1 MSDNNAISTE
11 SVAPTSTDS
20 DAPDSNTT
28 ESKDDSNTNDEY
40 AEAITTVTELLNK
53 LNSAAAN
60 ASADDADDF
69 KKAIDI
75 ATEMLNKLNANPV
88 APVAPVLIP
97 VPPVLIPV
105 TDGPVVDGTDAPNG
119 CGQRAA
125 LLSSADD
132 SCFVVKDMPPIAQMI
147 QAAFANEVSTAGREI
162 VMNFL
167 KAAGI
172 QGIESAVLT
181 PETIRQ
187 LDELSKNP
195 EMKAKITALKL
206 NLDNVAEQA
215 MNNIENKVLPKAEK
229 VLGGIESNAL
239 NGAADAIKGA
249 GLGELVAVA
258 KEAEAIAGV
267 ANELPAI
274 GTEITKELKPLQ
286 DLKNSIPVLPDVPA
300 LPAVPDVPALPA
312 VPDVPDVAGTLEA
325 TGAAAASTASDA
337 ASGAASDAT
346 NAAASTASDAA
357 SAGTLEATGT
367 KPVVKGGSRRI
378 HRLSR
383 RIDKL
388 SRRIQKKYGLKD
400 KNSFLR
406 RTLKK

>member
-1 MSDNNAISTE
+1 
-11 SVAPTSTDS
+11 
-20 DAPDSNTT
+20 
-28 ESKDDSNTNDEY
+28 
-40 AEAITTVTELLNK
+40 
-53 LNSAAAN
+53 
-60 ASADDADDF
+60 
-69 KKAIDI
+69 
-75 ATEMLNKLNANPV
+75 MLNKLNADVNNTITVTPV
-88 APVAPVLIP
+88 DD
-97 VPPVLIPV
+97 V
-105 TDGPVVDGTDAPNG
+105 TDVTNVDGAATNG
-119 CGQRAA
+119 SDCGQRASIW
-125 LLSSADD
+125 SSADP
-132 SCFVVKDMPPIAQMI
+132 SCYVVKDLPPIAEMI

-167 KAAGI
+167 KGAGI

-229 VLGGIESNAL
+229 VLGGIEKNAL
-239 NGAADAIKGA
+239 DGVAAAIQGA
-249 GLGELVAVA
+249 GVGELVAVA

-267 ANELPAI
+267 ANKIPEI
-274 GTEITKELKPLQ
+274 GTEIEAELKPLQ
-286 DLKNSIPVLPDVPA
+286 DLKNSIPVLPV
-300 LPAVPDVPALPA
+300 L
-312 VPDVPDVAGTLEA
+312 PDVAGAAAGAAAGATNAAAGAA
-325 TGAAAASTASDA
+325 TGAAAGAAAGATNAAAGATNAAAGATNAAAGATNAAAGAADA
-337 ASGAASDAT
+337 AAGAT

-357 SAGTLEATGT
+357 T
-367 KPVVKGGSRRI
+367 KAAVVTAGGSRRI

-388 SRRIQKKYGLKD
+388 SRRVQKKYGLKD

>member
-1 MSDNNAISTE
+1 VHKDTPA
-11 SVAPTSTDS
+11 VVP
-20 DAPDSNTT
+20 
-28 ESKDDSNTNDEY
+28 ESKDDSNTNEY
-40 AEAITTVTELLNK
+40 AEAIETVTELLNK
-53 LNSAAAN
+53 LNAAAAN

-88 APVAPVLIP
+88 TPVAPVAPVAPVLN
-97 VPPVLIPV
+97 PV
-105 TDGPVVDGTDAPNG
+105 TDGTVVDGTAPNG

-125 LLSSADD
+125 IWSSADP
-132 SCFVVKDMPPIAQMI
+132 SCFVVKDLPPIAQMI

-167 KAAGI
+167 KGAGI
-172 QGIESAVLT
+172 KGIESSVLT

-187 LDELSKNP
+187 LDELSKDP
-195 EMKAKITALKL
+195 AMKAKIKALQT

-215 MNNIENKVLPKAEK
+215 MNNIEKNVAPEAEK
-229 VLGGIESNAL
+229 VLGGIEANL
-239 NGAADAIKGA
+239 IG
-249 GLGELVAVA
+249 GLDH
-258 KEAEAIAGV
+258 AIAG
-267 ANELPAI
+267 LPLVGEIEAAGNAI
-274 GTEITKELKPLQ
+274 KAIEDTATKVPDIGKEITKELKPLQ

-300 LPAVPDVPALPA
+300 LPAVPDVADA
-312 VPDVPDVAGTLEA
+312 AGA
-325 TGAAAASTASDA
+325 AAGAAASTASDA
-337 ASGAASDAT
+337 AAGAAAGAADAAAGAADAAAGAASDAT
-346 NAAASTASDAA
+346 NAAASTASDATNAAA
-357 SAGTLEATGT
+357 STASTAAT
-367 KPVVKGGSRRI
+367 KAAVGGSRRI

-388 SRRIQKKYGLKD
+388 SRRVQKKYGLKD